1 MNVKE
6 EWKAK
11 GFIDAPVDESL
22 YIYNRR
28 FESISLKIVI
38 LLIDGVKIR
47 KIIHITA

>member
-6 EWKAK
+6 EWRRK
-11 GFIDAPVDESL
+11 VSL
-22 YIYNRR
+22 MRPLMSFYIYNRR